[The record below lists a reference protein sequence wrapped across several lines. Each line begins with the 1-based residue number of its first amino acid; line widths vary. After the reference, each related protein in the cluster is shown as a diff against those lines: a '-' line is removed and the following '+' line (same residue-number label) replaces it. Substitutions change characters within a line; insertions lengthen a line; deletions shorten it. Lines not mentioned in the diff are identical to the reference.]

1 MSLLARL
8 LAALAIW
15 NRVVRNRHSH
25 RGLPAPAREPEP
37 EVDPSSRELPQD
49 PRSEGVAALLFV
61 LAGLAGVAF
70 AVLYIVADDT
80 QLLGLAAGLALVFAA
95 AGLFVTGLRV
105 VPQVTH
111 VELRPEVDDTAA
123 QEEVADQLRSGFE
136 GVSRRKLL
144 TAAGGAAAVGVGAVA
159 AVPLASLGPSPGN
172 RIGQSS
178 WERGRRVVDH
188 EGRPILADDVAE
200 GTFVTGFPE
209 GADMGR
215 LGAPVV
221 IVRLDPE
228 AYDLPPQRRDWVPEG
243 IAAYSKICTH
253 AGCAVSLFRSPLDQ
267 STAGVAPAL
276 VCPCHYSTFDPARGA
291 EVTFGPAGRAL
302 PQLPLMIGPG
312 RELRA
317 AGPYSAPVG
326 PAWWGTP
333 H

>member
-8 LAALAIW
+8 LAALTIW
-15 NRVVRNRHSH
+15 RRVLRDRRNM
-25 RGLPAPAREPEP
+25 RGLPPPSQRAQP
-37 EVDPSSRELPQD
+37 EVDPSSREVPQD
-49 PRSEGVAALLFV
+49 PRAEGIAALLFV

-70 AVLYIVADDT
+70 AVVYIVADDT
-80 QLLGLAAGLALVFAA
+80 QLLGLTAGLALVLAA
-95 AGLFVTGLRV
+95 GGLFVTGLRV
-105 VPQVTH
+105 VPQVTA
-111 VELRPEVDDTAA
+111 VEPRPALDDVAA
-123 QEEVADQLRSGFE
+123 QEEAAAYVRDGLQ
-136 GVSRRKLL
+136 GVSRRRLL
-144 TAAGGAAAVGVGAVA
+144 KVAGGAAAVGVGAVA
-159 AVPLASLGPSPGN
+159 AVPIASLGPRPDG
-172 RIGQSS
+172 RIGESS
-178 WERGRRVVDH
+178 WARGRRVVDH
-188 EGRPILADDVAE
+188 EGKPILADDVAP
-200 GTFVTGFPE
+200 GTFLTGFPE

-221 IVRLDPE
+221 IVRLDPD
-228 AYDLPPQRRDWVPEG
+228 AFDLPPERRDWVPEG
-243 IAAYSKICTH
+243 IVAYSKICTH
-253 AGCAVSLFRSPLDQ
+253 AGCAISLFRSPLDQ
-267 STAGVAPAL
+267 TTAGVAPAL